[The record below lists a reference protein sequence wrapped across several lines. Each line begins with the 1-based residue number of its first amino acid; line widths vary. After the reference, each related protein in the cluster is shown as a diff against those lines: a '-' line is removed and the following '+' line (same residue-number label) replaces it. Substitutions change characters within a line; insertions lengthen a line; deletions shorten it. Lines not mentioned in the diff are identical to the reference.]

1 MKQETDMNIE
11 ERLEQVATVINQI
24 DDPKVPRN
32 IRRQAK
38 EAREQWLLNKGKK
51 LDVRIAMA
59 QSKLE
64 ELCEDPNIPP
74 EFGTLILTI
83 NTELER
89 ILTEVL
95 DSLFFGFVIVKGEH
109 QTSEEQPLFDGELA
123 LRDDFFELI
132 APLLRERHVVNPD
145 TDQPDGPRSSGLGAR
160 RTPLQYGPR

>member
-1 MKQETDMNIE
+1 LPPWFNQVGHQLKDGRHQAANACNKVDPMNIE
-11 ERLEQVATVINQI
+11 ERLEQVASVINQI

-38 EAREQWLLNKGKK
+38 EACENWLLNKGKK

-64 ELCEDPNIPP
+64 ELYEDPNIPP

-95 DSLFFGFVIVKGEH
+95 
-109 QTSEEQPLFDGELA
+109 
-123 LRDDFFELI
+123 
-132 APLLRERHVVNPD
+132 
-145 TDQPDGPRSSGLGAR
+145 
-160 RTPLQYGPR
+160 